1 MSSTSTGITLNETG
15 TVVYETIGTTGTY
28 ILIAEGGAAA
38 AGFYGQ
44 GGYGG
49 IVTGTF
55 SLTAGTTLEIVVGG
69 GGNAYGEGGG
79 GSFIYD
85 ENTGILLEAAGGGGG
100 GGGFTDGSPAA
111 ATTAGSNGN
120 GTYGGSGGTNGN
132 GGKAGTYTNNMYGY
146 IYGFNGGGG
155 GGIRSNG
162 GTSNTIDSGQAG
174 SGGNLPGAKNPT
186 TGVSVTLPGV
196 GSSGGG
202 GINGY
207 GGGSGGGGSING
219 YSGGGGGGYSGGGG
233 GSGGSGGYGG
243 GGGGSFLATSPT
255 NPTDLSA
262 TLSSAYFTATNTG
275 NGKVVISMACFA
287 EGTRILT
294 ADGRLVAVERLAAG
308 DAVEI
313 FDGTASKIIWVGRRR
328 IDLAAHPRPDT
339 ARPIRI
345 EAGALG
351 GGLPWR
357 DLIVSPDHGMYLNG
371 HLIPAKILLNG
382 GNIRQLDVP
391 QVTYYHIELAQHA
404 VLFAEGAPAES
415 YLETGNRHAFE
426 NEALMIMHPDFAQT
440 KREAESCAP
449 FVESG
454 AVVEAVRQNILDRA
468 KIQTTRAPGLDI
480 QIREGA
486 AHIISRSAIP
496 GQLQADPRDQRRLG
510 VKIAAISI
518 AGNTLSLSHE
528 LLTQGWHNVESD
540 GRWTDGHA
548 VIPAALVA
556 GGAVTVQL
564 IAATRYRERSN
575 KAA

>member
-1 MSSTSTGITLNETG
+1 MTSTTTTMSSTSTGITLNETG

-28 ILIAEGGAAA
+28 ILIAEGGAGA
-38 AGFYGQ
+38 AGYGGQ

-55 SLTAGTTLEIVVGG
+55 SLTAGTKLEIVVGG
-69 GGNAYGEGGG
+69 GGSASGDGGG

-100 GGGFTDGSPAA
+100 GGGFYAGNAA
-111 ATTAGSNGN
+111 SATTAGSNGN
-120 GTYGGSGGTNGN
+120 GTYGGSSGTNGN
-132 GGKAGTYTNNMYGY
+132 GGSAGTYSHNIYRY
-146 IYGFNGGGG
+146 VYGFNGGGG

-162 GTSNTIDSGQAG
+162 GRSNTMDSGQAG

-186 TGVSVTLPGV
+186 TGVSVTLPGL
-196 GSSGGG
+196 GGG
-202 GINGY
+202 G
-207 GGGSGGGGSING
+207 GGGYHG
-219 YSGGGGGGYSGGGG
+219 YSGGGGGG
-233 GSGGSGGYGG
+233 GGYGG

-262 TLSSAYFTATNTG
+262 TLSSAHFTATNTG
-275 NGKVVISMACFA
+275 NGKVIIAATACFA

-328 IDLAAHPRPDT
+328 IDLTLHPRPDT

-345 EAGALG
+345 AAGALG

-357 DLIVSPDHGMYLNG
+357 DLVVSPDHGMYLNG

-404 VLFAEGAPAES
+404 VLFAEGAAAES

-426 NEALMIMHPDFAQT
+426 NEAVTMMHPDFAQT
-440 KREAESCAP
+440 KREVESCAP

-454 AVVEAVRQNILDRA
+454 AVVEAVRQQILDPA
-468 KIQTTRAPGLDI
+468 NIQTNFELELDI

-518 AGNTLSLSHE
+518 GGEPLNLSHE
-528 LLTQGWHNVESD
+528 LLTQGWHDVEHD

-548 VIPAALVA
+548 VIPAALVL

-564 IAATRYRERSN
+564 IAATRYRESSN